1 MEQDQALL
9 EDSIKKKRILLI
21 EDDAFI
27 AQLYGLKFKQT
38 PYEFILAKDGDEGI
52 SLAKEDKPDLILLD
66 IILPKNNGFTI
77 LENLKKDE
85 STKNIPVILLT
96 NLGQQENIQKGM
108 TLGAVDYII
117 KAHHTPQEVVEKVRP
132 FLK

>member
-1 MEQDQALL
+1 MEQD
-9 EDSIKKKRILLI
+9 SVKKKRILLI
-21 EDDAFI
+21 EDDSFI
-27 AQLYGLKFKQT
+27 AQLYALKFKQT
-38 PYEFILAKDGDEGI
+38 PYEFNQARDGDEGI
-52 SLAKEDKPDLILLD
+52 ALAKDQKPDLILLD

-85 STKNIPVILLT
+85 TTKDIPVILLT

-117 KAHHTPQEVVEKVRP
+117 KAHHTPQEVVTKIEP
-132 FLK
+132 FLR